1 MRWWRVMRWLPQG
14 KEDTISHL
22 QVASEARQAL
32 HGHIEST
39 GPRAEVWRRW
49 VPEEEEK
56 EEGASLLRW
65 LLMLLGARWSRQ
77 ASWHSITA
85 G

>member
-1 MRWWRVMRWLPQG
+1 MVVCNAMAATG
-14 KEDTISHL
+14 KRTHAFTHL

-32 HGHIEST
+32 HGHIGST

-49 VPEEEEK
+49 VPEEEEE

-65 LLMLLGARWSRQ
+65 LLMLLGARWCQQ